1 MNDSELID
9 RLRQLSKGLLWM
21 SESDYP
27 FETIYWKNQGN
38 LTKKKLLQLS
48 GHDLNTLVEVE
59 QLDRFF
65 VLAIKEQDWHEQEK
79 KAEVKRYRV
88 LLDFLKNYLRDIKVY
103 RVGEVEID
111 IYIVGRTNSRNLAG
125 LSTKAIET

>member
-79 KAEVKRYRV
+79 KAEFKRYRV

>member
-48 GHDLNTLVEVE
+48 GHDFNTLVEVE

>member
-59 QLDRFF
+59 QLNRFF

>member
-111 IYIVGRTNSRNLAG
+111 IYIVGRTNFRNLAG

>member
-65 VLAIKEQDWHEQEK
+65 VLAIKEQDWHEQEE

>member
-1 MNDSELID
+1 MDDSELID

-79 KAEVKRYRV
+79 KAEFKRYRV

>member
-125 LSTKAIET
+125 LYFILY